1 MIVEMRTYTLRP
13 GTMAEVEKRFG
24 DALPNREKHGNQ
36 LVAVWHSEVG
46 PLNQFIHVWAYDSFE
61 QRTSVRGAAMKGGGW
76 PPPIGEFI
84 VEMKNEIFHPA
95 PFSPPLEPRAIGP
108 LFEIRQYTLIPGAIP
123 GLIERWSEK
132 IEGRQKFSPLVA
144 GIYSEFGALN
154 KWVHIWAYKDANE
167 RNSVRAAAAATGQW
181 PARNPP
187 GVVVKQENAFVMP
200 ASFSPIR

>member
-1 MIVEMRTYTLRP
+1 MIIEVRTYTLKP
-13 GTMAEVEKRFG
+13 GSLAEVEKRFA
-24 DALPNREKHGNQ
+24 DALPNRLKHSK
-36 LVAVWHSEVG
+36 LAAFWHSEVG
-46 PLNQFIHVWAYDSFE
+46 KLNQIIHVWPYDSFE
-61 QRTSVRGAAMKGGGW
+61 HRAAVRVAAAKEPGW
-76 PPPIGEFI
+76 PPPNSEFI
-84 VEMKNEIFHPA
+84 TDMQNEVFHPA

-144 GIYSEFGALN
+144 GMYSEFGALN

-167 RNSVRAAAAATGQW
+167 RTSARAAASATGQW

-200 ASFSPIR
+200 AAFSPIR